1 MLMKYMNPGDMI
13 ANAKKKRDMLGSI
26 LVLVAASIVFAVS
39 AAMTIS
45 TSSVLASVSA
55 VNMGT
60 VAVAV
65 FGMVFLGGLFLGWL
79 LSLAANVLG
88 TKGGFFEGLTSVAY
102 ALLYLSMGFLLSGLF
117 ALTSNPFLMLVA
129 SFVSVMTFGVIGYMT
144 MFRAVR
150 DLFGVDM
157 ITTFIIVTVVMSV
170 AGFSFYALIFSSA
183 FAGSLSTIGGLGSV
197 LI

>member
-1 MLMKYMNPGDMI
+1 MKYMNPGDMI